1 MFCLGFHHIR
11 VHAPGATESA
21 TVGNGLSCMMC
32 SSPLKEDVKFRVL
45 GGEMDVYISGE
56 MLWNVIQKEISSTD
70 KQLVELVH
78 AKALDAL
85 KTQQQSARRY
95 QSVTLFLRG
104 RSIS

>member
-1 MFCLGFHHIR
+1 MLCLGFHHIR

-56 MLWNVIQKEISSTD
+56 MHWNVIQKENSSTD
-70 KQLVELVH
+70 KQLVELAH

-85 KTQQQSARRY
+85 KTHQQSALRY